1 MDLATPLDL
10 ICRIIIRARELEAP
24 KPTLAPD
31 DVDDLEDSEEDEFDA
46 LDSEMDETVEDELRS
61 AIEDL
66 ADDQQTELLALAM
79 VGRGT
84 YDASEWDDA
93 LDAAGDPEAESPV
106 DQLLDMPTL
115 AEYLDAGL
123 AAFDLSC
130 EGTGQVD

>member
-1 MDLATPLDL
+1 MQLETPLDL

-31 DVDDLEDSEEDEFDA
+31 DVDDLDDSAEDEFDA
-46 LDSEMDETVEDELRS
+46 LDIETDETVEDELRT
-61 AIEDL
+61 AIDDL
-66 ADDQQTELLALAM
+66 ADDQQFELLALAM

-84 YDASEWDDA
+84 YDASEWSDA
-93 LDAAGDPEAESPV
+93 LEAAADPASESPT

>member
-10 ICRIIIRARELEAP
+10 ICRIIVRARQLEAQIP
-24 KPTLAPD
+24 E
-31 DVDDLEDSEEDEFDA
+31 VDDDSEAGDSEEEFDT
-46 LDSEMDETVEDELRS
+46 LDDEVDDTVMDELRT

-66 ADDQQTELLALAM
+66 ADDQQSELLALAM

-84 YDASEWDDA
+84 YDASEWEEALEDA
-93 LDAAGDPEAESPV
+93 NDPASESPV

-123 AAFDLSC
+123 AAFELSC
-130 EGTGQVD
+130 DGIGQID

>member
-10 ICRIIIRARELEAP
+10 ICRIIVRARQLEAEMP
-24 KPTLAPD
+24 ESND
-31 DVDDLEDSEEDEFDA
+31 DDEEVGDSDEDFDTLEDEV
-46 LDSEMDETVEDELRS
+46 DETVMDELRT

-66 ADDQQTELLALAM
+66 ADDQQSELLALAM

-84 YDASEWDDA
+84 YDASEWEEALEDA
-93 LDAAGDPEAESPV
+93 NDPSGESPV

-130 EGTGQVD
+130 DGVGQID

>member
-10 ICRIIIRARELEAP
+10 ICRIIVRARQLEAQIP
-24 KPTLAPD
+24 E
-31 DVDDLEDSEEDEFDA
+31 VDDDSEAGDSEEEFDT
-46 LDSEMDETVEDELRS
+46 LDDEVDETVMDELRT

-66 ADDQQTELLALAM
+66 AEDQQAELLALAM

-84 YDASEWDDA
+84 YDASEWEEALDDA
-93 LDAAGDPEAESPV
+93 NDPTGESPV

-123 AAFDLSC
+123 AAFELSC
-130 EGTGQVD
+130 DGIGQID

>member
-10 ICRIIIRARELEAP
+10 ICRIIVRARQLEAQIP
-24 KPTLAPD
+24 E
-31 DVDDLEDSEEDEFDA
+31 VDDDGEAADTEEEFDT
-46 LDSEMDETVEDELRS
+46 LDGEVDETVMDELRT

-66 ADDQQTELLALAM
+66 ADDQQSELLALAM

-84 YDASEWDDA
+84 YDASEWEEA
-93 LDAAGDPEAESPV
+93 LDNANDPTGESPV

-123 AAFDLSC
+123 AAFELSC
-130 EGTGQVD
+130 DGIGQID

>member
-10 ICRIIIRARELEAP
+10 ICRIIVRARQLEAQLP
-24 KPTLAPD
+24 EINDDDAVAGEPD
-31 DVDDLEDSEEDEFDA
+31 EDFETTDDEI
-46 LDSEMDETVEDELRS
+46 DETVIDELRT

-66 ADDQQTELLALAM
+66 ADDQQAELLALAM

-84 YDASEWDDA
+84 YDASEWEDA
-93 LDAAGDPEAESPV
+93 LEDANDPASESPA

-123 AAFDLSC
+123 TAFELSC
-130 EGTGQVD
+130 DGIGQID